1 MARWLVKILKTL
13 INTGESG
20 IVYCMECRK
29 YVGLTLTWDVLKLIS
44 MYARYVKRGRLT
56 LTWDVLKSWSH
67 DGTADGVFGLTLTW
81 DVLKSFTRA
90 NTAAGRSD

>member
-29 YVGLTLTWDVLKLIS
+29 YVGLTLTWDVLKQKIS
-44 MYARYVKRGRLT
+44 LAYILCI
-56 LTWDVLKSWSH
+56 D
-67 DGTADGVFGLTLTW
+67 GLTLTW
-81 DVLKSFTRA
+81 DVLKL
-90 NTAAGRSD
+90 

>member
-29 YVGLTLTWDVLKLIS
+29 YVGLTLTWDVLKLQNFFFFSSSFLINFNMGCIETERC
-44 MYARYVKRGRLT
+44 MYL
-56 LTWDVLKSWSH
+56 
-67 DGTADGVFGLTLTW
+67 
-81 DVLKSFTRA
+81 
-90 NTAAGRSD
+90 

>member
-29 YVGLTLTWDVLKLIS
+29 YVGLTLTWDVLKCDYFIPS
-44 MYARYVKRGRLT
+44 TYKDDRLT
-56 LTWDVLKSWSH
+56 LTWDVLK
-67 DGTADGVFGLTLTW
+67 
-81 DVLKSFTRA
+81 
-90 NTAAGRSD
+90 